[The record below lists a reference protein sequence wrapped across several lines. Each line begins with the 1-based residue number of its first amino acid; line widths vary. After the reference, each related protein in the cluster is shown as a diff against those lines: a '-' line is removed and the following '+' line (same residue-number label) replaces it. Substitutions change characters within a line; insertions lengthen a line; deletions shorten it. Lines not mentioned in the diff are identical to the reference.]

1 VISEGNKENMSLV
14 RQEFLMI
21 VRPGTGSNG
30 GLRLRDDDNA
40 KKHFGDNVGRY
51 MSGMRLLSS
60 FVLDRQVLSF
70 YIFCKEKGFFV
81 SKNKS

>member
-1 VISEGNKENMSLV
+1 
-14 RQEFLMI
+14 MI

-40 KKHFGDNVGRY
+40 KKHFGDNAGRY

-60 FVLDRQVLSF
+60 FVLDRLPLSF
-70 YIFCKEKGFFV
+70 YIFSKEKGLFV